1 MKGRLHYPVRGDGT
15 QGRGTY
21 GASSG
26 SERRELA
33 ITVTGRLR
41 DDQEPN
47 IHSTTVQR
55 LVGDS
60 GSNLESDTGIECVHG
75 ALDLQV
81 EPTREHVEKLSRA
94 CVTVTDLDGIGRHS
108 LLDDAQVVGAYE
120 VPSVTL
126 VTP

>member
-1 MKGRLHYPVRGDGT
+1 MGHKGGGT
-15 QGRGTY
+15 G
-21 GASSG
+21 GAWSG

-41 DDQEPN
+41 NDQKPD

-60 GSNLESDTGIECVHG
+60 RSDLESDTGIECVHG

-81 EPTREHVEKLSRA
+81 EPTR
-94 CVTVTDLDGIGRHS
+94 
-108 LLDDAQVVGAYE
+108 
-120 VPSVTL
+120 
-126 VTP
+126 